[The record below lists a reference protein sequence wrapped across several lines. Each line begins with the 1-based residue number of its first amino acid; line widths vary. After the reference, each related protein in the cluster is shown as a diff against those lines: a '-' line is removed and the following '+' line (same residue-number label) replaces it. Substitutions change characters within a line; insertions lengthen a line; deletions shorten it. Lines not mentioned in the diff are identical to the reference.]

1 MIRRFIPY
9 YKPHLKLF
17 AFDFA
22 CAILLALL
30 QLVFPSAVNVVM
42 DQLIPAGDFG
52 PVFRWGLLL
61 AGLYVVQYL
70 LQMVVEYWGHIVGV
84 RIEKDMRHDLFE
96 HVHEL
101 PFAYFDNTKTGQIM
115 SRIVNDLNEIAE
127 LAHHGPEDFLISVC
141 MLIGTFTIMATMN
154 WKLTLILLI
163 LVPFMLVLSG
173 KWNKRM
179 RAGFTDMRAEL
190 GDINASVEDSL
201 SGVRVVKSFTN
212 EQYENAKFEQG
223 NQRFTKVK
231 SRTYYVM
238 ARFHTMIGL
247 FSNAFYLIA
256 LICGAYFVIKGE
268 MSAGNLTAFI
278 LYINLFLSPLQKIT
292 NLIETYQRGMASFGR
307 FVEIM
312 SIKPQIEDRPGAREL
327 TRPKGDI
334 KFEHVT
340 FKYNDSQ
347 TVLRDLNFEIYAGH
361 TVALVGPSGG
371 GKTTLCNLIPRF
383 YDVTGGRILIDG
395 QDIRDVTLKSL
406 RRNIG
411 IVQQD
416 VFLFGGTVRENILY
430 GRPDATEEEVI
441 EAARLADAHDFIMHF
456 PQGYD
461 TVVGQR
467 GVKLSGGQKQRIA
480 IARIFL
486 KNPPILLLDEATS
499 ALDNET
505 ERIIQQSLSRL
516 SENRTSL
523 VIAHRLATIRNAD
536 CIFVMTDEGI
546 VESGN
551 HAQLLAKG
559 GLYARLYNSQFE
571 GLESA
576 NCGRL
581 TADRPV
587 DG

>member
-1 MIRRFIPY
+1 MIKRFIPY

-17 AFDFA
+17 LFDFA
-22 CAILLALL
+22 CAIALALL
-30 QLVFPSAVNVVM
+30 SLVFPRAVNVVM
-42 DQLIPAGDFG
+42 DTLLPAGELK
-52 PVFRWGLLL
+52 PVLLWGALL
-61 AGLYVVQYL
+61 AALYVLQYL

-96 HVHEL
+96 HVHQL
-101 PFAYFDNTKTGQIM
+101 PFSYFDNTKTGQIM

-141 MLIGTFTIMATMN
+141 MLIGTFTIMATMS
-154 WKLTLILLI
+154 WKLTLILLCI
-163 LVPFMLVLSG
+163 VPFMLFFSS

-190 GDINASVEDSL
+190 GEINAGVEDSL

-212 EQYENAKFEQG
+212 EDYENAKFEAG

-231 SRTYYVM
+231 ANTYYVM

-247 FSNAFYLIA
+247 FSNAFYLVT
-256 LICGAYFVIKGE
+256 LIGGAYFVLKGE

-278 LYINLFLSPLQKIT
+278 LYVNLFLSPLQKIT
-292 NLIETYQRGMASFGR
+292 NLIETYQRGMASFTR
-307 FVEIM
+307 FTDIM
-312 SIKPQIEDRPGAREL
+312 DIKPAIEDRPGAKPMS
-327 TRPKGDI
+327 RPNGDI
-334 KFEHVT
+334 RFEHVS
-340 FKYNDSQ
+340 FRYNDSQ
-347 TVLRDLNFEIYAGH
+347 TVLDDLNFEIYSGH

-406 RRNIG
+406 RENIG

-430 GRPDATEEEVI
+430 GRPGASDEDVI
-441 EAARLADAHDFIMHF
+441 AAAKLADAHDFIMHF
-456 PQGYD
+456 PEGYD

-505 ERIIQQSLSRL
+505 ERIIQRSLSRL

-551 HAQLLAKG
+551 HQQLLEKNG
-559 GLYARLYNSQFE
+559 MYARLYNSQFE
-571 GLESA
+571 GLE
-576 NCGRL
+576 G
-581 TADRPV
+581 
-587 DG
+587 

>member
-1 MIRRFIPY
+1 MIKRFIPY

-17 AFDFA
+17 LFDFA
-22 CAILLALL
+22 CAIALALL
-30 QLVFPSAVNVVM
+30 QLVFPRAVNVVM
-42 DQLIPAGDFG
+42 DTLLPAGDFG

-70 LQMVVEYWGHIVGV
+70 LQMVIEYWGHIVGV
-84 RIEKDMRHDLFE
+84 RIEKDMRRDLFR

-101 PFAYFDNTKTGQIM
+101 PFSYFDNTKTGQLM
-115 SRIVNDLNEIAE
+115 SRIVNDLNEMAE
-127 LAHHGPEDFLISVC
+127 LAHHGPEDFLISLC

-154 WKLTLILLI
+154 WKLTLMLLVI
-163 LVPFMLVLSG
+163 VPVMLFFSN

-179 RAGFTDMRAEL
+179 RKSFVDMRAEL
-190 GDINASVEDSL
+190 GEINSGVEDSL

-212 EQYENAKFEQG
+212 EPYENAKFETG
-223 NQRFTKVK
+223 NQRFTKIK
-231 SRTYYVM
+231 SAAYYVM

-247 FSNAFYLIA
+247 FSNAFYLVA
-256 LICGAYFVIKGE
+256 LIGGAYFVIQQE
-268 MSAGNLTAFI
+268 MSVGNLTAFI
-278 LYINLFLSPLQKIT
+278 LYVNLFLSPLQKIT
-292 NLIETYQRGMASFGR
+292 NLIETYQRGMASFAR
-307 FVEIM
+307 FTEIM
-312 SIKPQIEDRPGAREL
+312 DIKPAITDREGAVEL
-327 TRPKGDI
+327 PRPKGDI
-334 KFEHVT
+334 RFEHVS
-340 FKYNDSQ
+340 FRYNDSQ
-347 TVLRDLNFEIYAGH
+347 TVLDDVSFEIYPGH

-383 YDVTGGRILIDG
+383 YDVTGGCIRIDG
-395 QDIRDVTLKSL
+395 MDIRDVTLHSL
-406 RRNIG
+406 RESIG

-416 VFLFGGTVRENILY
+416 VFLFGGTVKENILY
-430 GRPDATEEEVI
+430 GRPGASDEDVI
-441 EAARLADAHDFIMHF
+441 EAAKLADAHDFIMNF
-456 PQGYD
+456 PNGYD

-467 GVKLSGGQKQRIA
+467 GIKLSGGQKQRIA

-505 ERIIQQSLSRL
+505 ERIIQRSLSRL

-536 CIFVMTDEGI
+536 CIFVMTDDGI

-551 HAQLLAKG
+551 HRQLLEKG

-571 GLESA
+571 GL
-576 NCGRL
+576 
-581 TADRPV
+581 
-587 DG
+587 